1 MVATFLD
8 HNSGELKPQ
17 RRRRQRER
25 QKSNRFILAKQQLCT
40 CITLFCTFLNRR
52 CKSATW
58 NFLISRACLW
68 GWWTQ
73 HKNFLCLFLKSDT
86 VLSNSIPDDF
96 AKILQTKWNWIRSM
110 KFETVR
116 IHLLRDV
123 FALLSSRNIATMG
136 TWRNDFSALFH
147 QLLTRLVASNH

>member
-8 HNSGELKPQ
+8 RNSGELKQQ

-25 QKSNRFILAKQQLCT
+25 QKSNRFISAKQRLCT
-40 CITLFCTFLNRR
+40 CMTLFCTFLNRS
-52 CKSATW
+52 CKSASW
-58 NFLISRACLW
+58 NFLISRD
-68 GWWTQ
+68 WWTL
-73 HKNFLCLFLKSDT
+73 HNNFLFLFLNSDT
-86 VLSNSIPDDF
+86 VLSDSSPDDF

-116 IHLLRDV
+116 IHLLSDV
-123 FALLSSRNIATMG
+123 FAFLSSRNIATMA
-136 TWRNDFSALFH
+136 TWRNDSFALFH